1 MLTTTGIARGI
12 GSHRK
17 AANRQPPT
25 RLSPNANTSSH
36 PRFRFS
42 EPWAHE
48 LGRTSQHVNVNFNE
62 LLLLTYPRL
71 VPSTPDVDEHS
82 EEEGSVQVRWVR
94 WGLEETHRH
103 EAAPAAP
110 WPAAGTWARCSASR
124 SPRSP
129 AVRTKKKMWSRSSH
143 TIDTIGTK
151 LSGDFA
157 AIQSALEIKRGQLR
171 EE

>member
-82 EEEGSVQVRWVR
+82 EEEGSVQVSEMRT
-94 WGLEETHRH
+94 WGD
-103 EAAPAAP
+103 AP
-110 WPAAGTWARCSASR
+110 SR
-124 SPRSP
+124 SCACCSMACSRNLSSLFCVAIP
-129 AVRTKKKMWSRSSH
+129 AESRC
-143 TIDTIGTK
+143 
-151 LSGDFA
+151 
-157 AIQSALEIKRGQLR
+157 
-171 EE
+171 